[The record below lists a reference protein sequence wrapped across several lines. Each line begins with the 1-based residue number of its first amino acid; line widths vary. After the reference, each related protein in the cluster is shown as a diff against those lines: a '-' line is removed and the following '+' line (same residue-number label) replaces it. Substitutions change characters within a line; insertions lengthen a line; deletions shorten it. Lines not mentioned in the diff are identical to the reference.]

1 MTRIPSTSLDYY
13 NKDVIKNIIS
23 KYGMS
28 QMDASRDFLMSETHS
43 MLENADYAM
52 WEFSARAIFDM
63 WEAEKVTGDP
73 RNSAFL
79 RSE

>member
-13 NKDVIKNIIS
+13 NKDVIKKSII

-43 MLENADYAM
+43 MLEHADYAM